1 MKVLAFN
8 SSPQKD
14 KGNTAMILN
23 PFLEGLKEAGAEVE
37 LLYTRDLNIKPCYG
51 DFACWLKTPGKCA
64 QKDDMEWIRPKVGQA
79 DVVVLATPVYCDGVT
94 GPMKMLMDRM
104 VPGALP
110 FFEIRDDHTR
120 HPHRD
125 TGKRGKMV
133 LVSSCGLWEKDNFDP
148 MVAHIQAFCR
158 NANSKFEGAL
168 LRPHG
173 PALRG
178 MLEAGA
184 PVRDVIDAA
193 KDAGRQL
200 ARDGRISSETLSTV
214 SRDLMSREMYMNIVN
229 QYMDQAM

>member
-1 MKVLAFN
+1 
-8 SSPQKD
+8 
-14 KGNTAMILN
+14 
-23 PFLEGLKEAGAEVE
+23 
-37 LLYTRDLNIKPCYG
+37 
-51 DFACWLKTPGKCA
+51 
-64 QKDDMEWIRPKVGQA
+64 MEWIIPKIGQA
-79 DVVVLATPVYCDGVT
+79 DIVVLATPVYCDGVT

-104 VPGALP
+104 VPGVLP

-120 HPHRD
+120 HPSRN

-173 PALRG
+173 PALKG

-200 ARDGRISSETLSTV
+200 ARDGRILPETLSAI
-214 SRDLMSREMYMNIVN
+214 SRDLMTREMYVNMVNHYMNQGLKAGEAGKN
-229 QYMDQAM
+229 EGK